1 MKSRFVKLVTV
12 AVTLC
17 LLLLPVLAQP
27 KQQPPQKKNQKDDK
41 QPAQKPGDDVTPQI
55 GTTEILLPIT
65 VTDDKDRPI
74 LELQKEDFLVY
85 EDGVLQRNIKRFEAQ
100 SERPLDIA
108 IMMDISNSV
117 RPKLKYERE
126 AASNFVQ
133 TILKKRKDKVMFGTF
148 NDQVELRQDLTDD
161 SELIYNAINSK
172 ALIAQGDTKLRDAIY
187 RLCQEK
193 LDNTRSLASTGRRS
207 VIIIISDGEDTA
219 SERTLNETI
228 ALAQNKGV
236 PIFGISTKAGGFFGV
251 QAGQVMN
258 AEDKE
263 MRRLTEQTGGALFFP
278 GTMVELEKTF
288 SYLRTLLNNQ
298 YLIIYE
304 PERDFDGKF
313 RKVEVKL
320 DKTRNKNF
328 KDFIISTRTGYQAT
342 KTIRN

>member
-1 MKSRFVKLVTV
+1 MKSRFVKMVTV

-41 QPAQKPGDDVTPQI
+41 QTPQKPGDEQTVL
-55 GTTEILLPIT
+55 GTTEVMLPIT

-74 LELQKEDFLVY
+74 LELQQEDFLIY
-85 EDGVLQRNIKRFEAQ
+85 EDGVLQHRIKRFEPQ

-133 TILKKRKDKVMFGTF
+133 TMLKKRRDKVMFGTF
-148 NDQVELRQDLTDD
+148 NDQIELRQDLTDD

-172 ALIAQGDTKLRDAIY
+172 ALVAAGDTKLRDAIY

-193 LDNTRSLASTGRRS
+193 LDNTRSMSSTGRRS
-207 VIIIISDGEDTA
+207 VIIVISDGEDTA

-228 ALAQNKGV
+228 AMAQDKGV
-236 PIFGISTKAGGFFGV
+236 PVFGISTKAGGFFGV

-263 MRRLTEQTGGALFFP
+263 MRRLTEQTGGGLFFP

-288 SYLRTLLNNQ
+288 SYLRMILNNQ

-304 PERDFDGKF
+304 PERSPDGKY
-313 RKVEVKL
+313 RKIEVKL
-320 DKTRNKNF
+320 DKTHNKNF
-328 KDFIISTRTGYQAT
+328 KDFIVRVKNGYRAV
-342 KTIRN
+342 KNDSN